1 MRTDSNTNSS
11 DNRGLPLGEI
21 VENWSPPPRPHRR
34 AMAGRYC
41 TVEPLS
47 IEKHSADLFA
57 ANRRDHENRI
67 WVYLPY
73 GPFDTPGA
81 YQKWLADACLGDDPL
96 FFSIIDRRTGRAAG
110 VASYL
115 RIDPAA
121 GSIEVGH
128 INYSP
133 ALQHTAAATEAMY
146 LMMENAF
153 ALGYRRYEW
162 KCHALNARSR
172 AAAMRL
178 GFTFE
183 GVFRQAAV
191 SKGRN
196 RDTAWYAVIDQ
207 EWAALEKAFQTWLAA
222 DNFDDDGVQR
232 ESLSVLTKDALTP

>member
-1 MRTDSNTNSS
+1 MMPDSNTTGEP
-11 DNRGLPLGEI
+11 GLPLGEI
-21 VENWSPPPRPHRR
+21 VDNWSPPQRPPRR
-34 AMAGRYC
+34 AMRGRHC
-41 TVEPLS
+41 VVEPLS
-47 IEKHSADLFA
+47 VEKHAAELFA
-57 ANRRDHENRI
+57 ANRLDRENRI

-73 GPFDTPGA
+73 GPFDTLDA
-81 YQKWLADACLGDDPL
+81 YQQWLANACLGDDPL
-96 FFSIIDRRTGRAAG
+96 FFSIVERRTGKAAG

-133 ALQHTAAATEAMY
+133 ALQHTATATEAMY

-172 AAAMRL
+172 AAAARL

-183 GVFRQAAV
+183 GVFRQATV

-196 RDTAWYAVIDQ
+196 RDTAWFAVIDR
-207 EWAALEKAFQTWLAA
+207 EWPALDKAFRTWLAA

-232 ESLSVLTKDALTP
+232 QSLSVLTKDALNP